1 MTNPAAKVSVD
12 TILGIFNLPDVDSV
26 YASTMQQTKNNVKQ
40 EMLKN
45 RLTAWSTTS
54 LRSGD
59 SSFSICWCGFSRLN
73 LLKKEEL
80 VGVGG
85 VGGGEVLREFE
96 SFGFGVGWAALIVS
110 LNLETL
116 GWGAI
121 IMDCVCVR
129 EGCLSLLFINIQGF
143 VSAKKKIKK

>member
-1 MTNPAAKVSVD
+1 
-12 TILGIFNLPDVDSV
+12 
-26 YASTMQQTKNNVKQ
+26 MQQKNNNI
-40 EMLKN
+40 EENLLNN
-45 RLTAWSTTS
+45 RLTAWPTTS

-96 SFGFGVGWAALIVS
+96 SFGFGVGWDLIVS

-129 EGCLSLLFINIQGF
+129 EGCLSLLL
-143 VSAKKKIKK
+143 

>member
-1 MTNPAAKVSVD
+1 M
-12 TILGIFNLPDVDSV
+12 
-26 YASTMQQTKNNVKQ
+26 
-40 EMLKN
+40 
-45 RLTAWSTTS
+45 
-54 LRSGD
+54 
-59 SSFSICWCGFSRLN
+59 
-73 LLKKEEL
+73 
-80 VGVGG
+80 GVGG

-129 EGCLSLLFINIQGF
+129 EGCLSLLFFINIQGF
-143 VSAKKKIKK
+143 VSKMSAKKKIKK

>member
-1 MTNPAAKVSVD
+1 MK
-12 TILGIFNLPDVDSV
+12 
-26 YASTMQQTKNNVKQ
+26 QTKNNVKQ
-40 EMLKN
+40 KLLNNCLE
-45 RLTAWSTTS
+45 AWPTTS
-54 LRSGD
+54 LMSGD

-96 SFGFGVGWAALIVS
+96 SFGFGVVGSDLIVS
-110 LNLETL
+110 LYLETL

-121 IMDCVCVR
+121 MGTMLLSIMD
-129 EGCLSLLFINIQGF
+129 G
-143 VSAKKKIKK
+143 